1 MSPDTSWSDTFT
13 VQAAN
18 CGGDLKDLRVAMS
31 LCPCKVHM
39 SRETLFCVI
48 VVLVYNIYLILIIY
62 QIYGYRYHF
71 SSVCL

>member
-1 MSPDTSWSDTFT
+1 MPPDTSWSDTFT

-18 CGGDLKDLRVAMS
+18 CGGDLRVAMS

-39 SRETLFCVI
+39 SRETLVCLI

-71 SSVCL
+71 SSVCP